1 MNIYP
6 TPKFLQSL
14 KQKTKKNPSLEKK
27 IKKQLKLLLKQ
38 PKHPSLRLHKLTGK
52 RINQHSISIEKNLR
66 ITFLKEKNN
75 YILTG
80 LITHD
85 QY

>member
-6 TPKFLQSL
+6 TPYFTRQLN
-14 KQKTKKNPSLEKK
+14 QKVKKKSSLEPI
-27 IKKQLKLLLKQ
+27 IKQQLNLLLKQ
-38 PKHPSLRLHKLTGK
+38 PNHPSLRFHKLKGK
-52 RINQHSISIEKNLR
+52 KLNQYSIWIESNLR